1 MLQLLLIKATGVFNL
16 KVLHNYIKATNTHN
30 FEEVRKILHPNAFY
44 FFSDRSC
51 TTHEEIQT
59 YFENAWSIV
68 RDEKYQAKDV
78 NWLYSGSDSATC
90 IYTYFYEGYIDGK
103 HVSGRG
109 RATNIFVKESDE
121 WLLIHE
127 HLSPLPKGL

>member
-1 MLQLLLIKATGVFNL
+1 MLQLSVVKETGVFTL
-16 KVLHNYIKATNTHN
+16 KVLHNYIKATNTHK
-30 FEEVRKILHPNAFY
+30 FDEVRKLLHPHAVY
-44 FFSDRSC
+44 FFSDQTC

-68 RDEKYQAKDV
+68 QEENYQAEDV
-78 NWLYSGSDSATC
+78 KWLYAGSDSATC
-90 IYTYFYEGYIDGK
+90 TYTYFYEGYINGK
-103 HVSGRG
+103 YASGRG

-127 HLSPLPKGL
+127 HLSPLPK